1 MGGYNMTEQLYDEK
15 LAIPR
20 QGKLRVVLD
29 TDTYNEIDDQFALA
43 YLLRSQDRLI
53 TEAIYAAPFYNEKS
67 SSPGD
72 GMEKSYQ
79 EIQKVLQIMGK
90 SNDVPSFRGSD
101 KFLECVEK
109 PILSDAVHDLIER
122 ALLPSKNP
130 LYVVAIGAATN
141 IASALAAEPRIRERI
156 VVVWLGGHGIW
167 MDSTREFNLAGD
179 PAAARYLFSCGV
191 PLIQIPCIG
200 VTSELR
206 ITLPELEA
214 YLDGKNKLCT
224 MLCQNVRET
233 KENHFA
239 YSRPIWDAGAVA
251 YLIQPDWFTEKVIP
265 APGISDD
272 FHWIFNRGPHNIKTC
287 LSLNRDAII
296 RDLYTKLLQ

>member
-1 MGGYNMTEQLYDEK
+1 MMEQSYMTK
-15 LAIPR
+15 LTIPKT
-20 QGKLRVVLD
+20 GKLRAVID

-43 YLLRSQDRLI
+43 YFLHSQDRLI
-53 TEAIYAAPFYNEKS
+53 PEAIYAAPFFNEKS
-67 SSPGD
+67 TSPGD

-79 EIQKVLQIMGK
+79 EIHKVLQIMGK
-90 SNDVPSFRGSD
+90 SNDVPSYRGSG
-101 KFLECVEK
+101 KFLESTEE

-122 ALLPSKNP
+122 ALLPSDSP
-130 LYVVAIGAATN
+130 LYVIAIGAATN
-141 IASALAAEPRIRERI
+141 IASALVIEPKIRERI
-156 VVVWLGGHGIW
+156 FVVWLGGHGIW
-167 MDSTREFNLAGD
+167 MDSTQEFNLAGD
-179 PAAARYLFSCGV
+179 LTAGRYLFSSGV
-191 PLIQIPCIG
+191 PLIQIPCVG

-206 ITLPELEA
+206 VTLPELEA

-239 YSRPIWDAGAVA
+239 YSRSIWDVGAVA

-272 FHWIFNRGPHNIKTC
+272 FRWVFQSETHPVKTC

-296 RDLYTKLLQ
+296 GDLYTKLLL